1 MPEAPAAQ
9 LLLCAVLPLWVAA
22 GLADWACHRA
32 TAIERTS
39 GTRESLIHLLMF
51 AQVGVPL
58 LAALVLEVNALILAA
73 GLVVFVVHE
82 ATAWWDLRVAV
93 GARAVHP
100 REQMVHSF
108 LELLPLTGLAL
119 LATLHWTQAR
129 ALAPASA
136 APGAFELAWKTPPL
150 PAAYLAGVLVAAG
163 VVAALYVEEWL
174 RCRRAAGGGLNPP
187 AT

>member
-9 LLLCAVLPLWVAA
+9 LLLWAVLPLWLAA

-51 AQVGVPL
+51 AEVGLPL
-58 LAALVLEVNALILAA
+58 LAALLLEVNALVLAA
-73 GLVVFVVHE
+73 GLLAFLAHE

-129 ALAPASA
+129 ALVPGSA
-136 APGAFELAWKTPPL
+136 APGAFELVWKTPPL
-150 PAAYLAGVLVAAG
+150 PAAYVLAVLAAAG
-163 VVAALYVEEWL
+163 LVSALYLEELWRCL
-174 RCRRAAGGGLNPP
+174 RASRLDPSR
-187 AT
+187 